1 MELKPVFTVS
11 ELNEY
16 VRLSLAQDPNL
27 SRLAVTGEISGFR
40 RPSSGHLYF
49 SLKDDGA
56 QVRCVMFRG
65 AATGLDFRPEDGM
78 QVRVVGRAD
87 LYTRDGSF
95 QVYADSMLREGAG
108 ALYQRFLRLKAQL
121 EQKGYFDSAHKKP
134 IPALPRAV
142 GVVTSGTGAALQDIR
157 NVIGRRFPAMP
168 VLLYHAAVQGAGAAA
183 EIADA
188 IKKADLEQR
197 VDVLI
202 VGRGGGSLEDL
213 WAFNEIEVAEAVFGC
228 RIPIISAVG
237 HETDF
242 SIADFT
248 ADLRAPTPSAAA
260 ELAVPEYAALSAG
273 LMQMRAR
280 LDRSLS
286 AGVLQKRQALERMG
300 GAAALLRVRHSLETE
315 QLRLDRAEERML
327 RACRD
332 RLQRTGHA
340 LSEAGVRLDGFDP
353 DRTLRRGFALVYDAA
368 GAPLTKA
375 DRAAAG
381 QRVLIRFADGGVRA
395 KVTGKDDTDGTDQTD
410 V

>member
-16 VRLSLAQDPNL
+16 VRLSLGQDPNL
-27 SRLAVTGEISGFR
+27 SRLTVTGEISGFR

-65 AATGLDFRPEDGM
+65 AAMGLDFRPEDGM
-78 QVRVVGRAD
+78 QVRIFGRAD

-95 QVYADSMLREGAG
+95 QVYADRMLREGEG
-108 ALYQRFLRLKAQL
+108 VLYQKFLHLKAQL
-121 EQKGYFDSAHKKP
+121 AQEGYFDPAHKKP
-134 IPALPRAV
+134 IPALPHAV

-183 EIADA
+183 EIAAA
-188 IKKADLEQR
+188 IEKADRER
-197 VDVLI
+197 RADVLI

-213 WAFNEIEVAEAVFGC
+213 WAFNEVEVVKAVYAC
-228 RIPIISAVG
+228 HIPVISAVG

-260 ELAVPEYAALSAG
+260 ELAVPESAALTAA
-273 LMQMRAR
+273 LTQMRAR

-286 AGVLQKRQALERMG
+286 TGISIKRQALERAG
-300 GAAALLRVRHSLETE
+300 GAGALLRVRHLIETG

-332 RLQRTGHA
+332 RLQQAGHA
-340 LSEAGVRLDGFDP
+340 LSEAGVRLEGFDP
-353 DRTLRRGFALVYDAA
+353 ERTLRRGFALVYDAA
-368 GAPLTKA
+368 GAPLMRA

-381 QRVLIRFADGGVRA
+381 QRIRIRFADGGVRA
-395 KVTGKDDTDGTDQTD
+395 EVTGKDDRDGTDQTD